1 MGLVVIINS
10 VIIINPWE
18 TKMYVTLFIKR
29 VTSQRMPKG
38 KIHFLYSFCQNTFL
52 SKKRIFKMMKISFSV
67 ISLFYRDMQR
77 YLKINKLLG
86 TRYSRNGHCSKFLSN
101 FWTCQLNIRNLMLL
115 FCRNLFSRK
124 KVQILVHC
132 QRKDF
137 AVEVFT
143 ASLS

>member
-1 MGLVVIINS
+1 MSRYLSNVLPLRECQREKFTFFTRFVKTLSYLKREFLKWWII
-10 VIIINPWE
+10 
-18 TKMYVTLFIKR
+18 
-29 VTSQRMPKG
+29 
-38 KIHFLYSFCQNTFL
+38 
-52 SKKRIFKMMKISFSV
+52 ISFSV
-67 ISLFYRDMQR
+67 ISLLYRDMQR
-77 YLKINKLLG
+77 YLKINKLLR
-86 TRYSRNGHCSKFLSN
+86 TRYSRNGHCSKFLSI